1 MDYYRPWL
9 TCIIIHVDI
18 VIAFVI
24 VINVIVNLLHVTLS
38 LLLDCPR
45 PGSCHFQFH
54 SYGAYQCC
62 CHRELLLLS
71 LLLFLILYFTRAEGT
86 ESRFRLCAI
95 F

>member
-1 MDYYRPWL
+1 MDYYRPRL
-9 TCIIIHVDI
+9 TCVIIHVVI

-38 LLLDCPR
+38 LLLC
-45 PGSCHFQFH
+45 SCHFQFH

-62 CHRELLLLS
+62 CHSELLLLS
-71 LLLFLILYFTRAEGT
+71 LLLFLILFFTRAEGT